1 LFDFT
6 PPEPTLAVAVLLL
19 AAAAA
24 AAVSFSMRMREKK
37 KTKKKKTVNE
47 RGIEDE
53 EDGDRLEDR
62 INQRIYVN
70 TII

>member
-1 LFDFT
+1 
-6 PPEPTLAVAVLLL
+6 
-19 AAAAA
+19 
-24 AAVSFSMRMREKK
+24 MRMREKK